1 MYIHVYVP
9 VPNSKYRSPA
19 SLPAH
24 HHHGQP
30 QQTATQSSNHVSSLL
45 PLYTRPCK
53 HSIRVCRRIYELVP
67 NRKAHLVQHR
77 DPANSLAAWPSLAPR
92 RPLPTLDMGSS
103 QAAATSRWQANQT
116 KPPLHAPVRHPVGP
130 KCHPQGGTEAVS
142 AVCLQSLF
150 PFPRRLHV
158 PPYKPCSSAAVR
170 SHSV

>member
-1 MYIHVYVP
+1 VYIHVYMP

-45 PLYTRPCK
+45 PLCTWPCK

-77 DPANSLAAWPSLAPR
+77 DPASSPAARPSLAPQA
-92 RPLPTLDMGSS
+92 PL
-103 QAAATSRWQANQT
+103 AN
-116 KPPLHAPVRHPVGP
+116 
-130 KCHPQGGTEAVS
+130 
-142 AVCLQSLF
+142 
-150 PFPRRLHV
+150 PRRGQLPGRRHLPMASQPDEAAPACSGTSPRGSQV
-158 PPYKPCSSAAVR
+158 SSAR
-170 SHSV
+170 RN